1 MKRPDLGV
9 AMVAITK
16 NEGPF
21 IAEWVA
27 YHYLLGVEHFVI
39 YDNGSDDVTVEVL
52 APFVNAGLVTL
63 MHWPLFPGQI
73 DAYQH
78 AVTTFGPRCDWMGF
92 LDIDEFVSLPS
103 GMTLPAFLAGFPPDA
118 EEVVLF
124 WRMFGH
130 SGHRARPEGLV
141 TRNFVR
147 CDPDLW
153 QIAKCFVR
161 PERVRTMFVHHAETL
176 DRRSVDE
183 KGRPIPQVWMHERGV
198 VTGEIAVINHYF
210 TRSYEDY
217 AAKIARGQADGR
229 SEKKLEPFEK
239 WDFAH
244 ADTRA
249 AQHAPAVQDLIELVA
264 ERGAAPIRYGCL
276 SRMGMIGST
285 RSFMVASQ
293 AAVNAMKKQAEAAGQ
308 AVRLQH
314 SLFGTALVIPD
325 SAAAPPPAGLD
336 QLCLAMPQ
344 RPELHLPAGEGGL
357 ASAQGAALDPARI
370 FGSVWIGIELEVRAP
385 GHVDVHLTGDRR
397 DGTRL
402 TQTRRQAL
410 PNVGRVWALMIVND
424 EPVAPLAARLHPSD
438 PQAVTVRAMRVFG
451 GH

>member
-1 MKRPDLGV
+1 MKLPDLGV
-9 AMVAITK
+9 AMAAITK

-39 YDNGSDDVTVEVL
+39 YDNRSDDATVEVL

-63 MHWPLFPGQI
+63 VHWPLFPGQI

-78 AVTTFGPRCDWMGF
+78 AVMTFGPRCDWMGF
-92 LDIDEFVSLPS
+92 LDIDEFVSLPP
-103 GMTLPAFLAGFPPDA
+103 GVTLPAFLAGFPPEA

-130 SGHRARPEGLV
+130 SGHRARPAGLV
-141 TRNFVR
+141 TLNFVH
-147 CDPDLW
+147 CDPNLW

-161 PERVRTMFVHHAETL
+161 PERVRTMFVHHAETI

-183 KGRPIPQVWMHERGV
+183 KGRSIPQVWMHERGA
-198 VTGEIAVINHYF
+198 VTGDMAVINHYF
-210 TRSYEDY
+210 TRSYDDY

-229 SEKKLEPFEK
+229 SEKKLELFEK
-239 WDFAH
+239 WDFDH
-244 ADTRA
+244 TDTRVA
-249 AQHAPAVQDLIELVA
+249 DHASAVQELMDLVA

-276 SRMGMIGST
+276 SRMGIIGST
-285 RSFMVASQ
+285 RNFMTASQ
-293 AAVNAMKKQAEAAGQ
+293 AAVNAMKKRVEADGH
-308 AVRLQH
+308 AVKLQH

-325 SAAAPPPAGLD
+325 SAAAPPSAGLD
-336 QLCLAMPQ
+336 QLCLAMP
-344 RPELHLPAGEGGL
+344 RGPELHLPAGEGGL

-424 EPVAPLAARLHPSD
+424 EPVVPLTTGLHPSD

-451 GH
+451 GQ